1 MRSILEGELQSVRDG
16 IAALSAQAVDATARA
31 VNALVNRNFDEARE
45 VKRDDKAM
53 DALRYDIE
61 RVCLAVMATQQ
72 PVAHDLRELI
82 AASIVAVELERCGD
96 YAKGVAKAARRI
108 ARCDSGIPTFN
119 LSDMDRL
126 ARSML
131 ERSTRAFLEGDV
143 QSAQQVLA
151 DDDRLDQMYNTLL
164 AQATDAMANHPRHIE
179 CGMWLLHA
187 GHGLE
192 RIGDRATNV
201 AERVIFVATGELTG
215 DLNVHQ
221 PGQARSLH

>member
-1 MRSILEGELQSVRDG
+1 MRSVLEGELQGVRDG
-16 IAALSAQAVDATARA
+16 IAALGAQAVDATARA
-31 VNALVNRNFDEARE
+31 VDALIHRNFDQARE
-45 VKRDDKAM
+45 VKRDDKAT

-61 RVCLAVMATQQ
+61 RDCLAALATQQ
-72 PVAHDLRELI
+72 PVARDLRELI

-143 QSAQQVLA
+143 QSAQQVLE
-151 DDDRLDQMYNTLL
+151 DDDRLDQMYNALL
-164 AQATDAMANHPRHIE
+164 TQTMEAMANHPQHIE
-179 CGMWLLHA
+179 SGMWLLHA
-187 GHGLE
+187 GHSLE

-201 AERVIFVATGELTG
+201 AERVIFVVTGDITG
-215 DLNVHQ
+215 DLNVHDA
-221 PGQARSLH
+221 GQARSLQ